1 MVRVLFYLT
10 NSITIV
16 AIVVLTIF
24 KKINPERLLSEAFLL
39 FLIHLTF
46 YLFPFIIGFTLY
58 FVALHSLKVMND
70 EFIFLKKEN
79 AQFSILD
86 FLKMLAPYS
95 ILSIFFTTI
104 LLSLSYL
111 NYIPYS
117 IPFLSIMIIS
127 VITLPHAIVMN
138 IFYNE

>member
-24 KKINPERLLSEAFLL
+24 KKINPERLLSETFLL

-79 AQFSILD
+79 TQFSILD

>member
-1 MVRVLFYLT
+1 M
-10 NSITIV
+10 
-16 AIVVLTIF
+16 TIF
-24 KKINPERLLSEAFLL
+24 KKIKIERLLSEIFLL
-39 FLIHLTF
+39 FLIHITF

-70 EFIFLKKEN
+70 EFMFFKEEN
-79 AQFSILD
+79 PKFSILD

-95 ILSIFFTTI
+95 ILSIFFTAI

-138 IFYNE
+138 IFYND